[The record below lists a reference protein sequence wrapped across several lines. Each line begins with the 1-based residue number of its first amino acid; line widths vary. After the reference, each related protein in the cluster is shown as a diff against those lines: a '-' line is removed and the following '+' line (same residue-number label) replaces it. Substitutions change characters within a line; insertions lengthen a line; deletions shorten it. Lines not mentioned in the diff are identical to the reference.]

1 MLEAW
6 AKDREPELEGGRVG
20 EEEHRPPSDGSET
33 WDEADTKIR
42 EY

>member
-6 AKDREPELEGGRVG
+6 AKDREPELEVGRVG

>member
-6 AKDREPELEGGRVG
+6 AKDREPELGGGRVG